1 MDEQKNNIDIYNT
14 LVTSEKGSI
23 SEYDIENA
31 IEEYKSKLHEPNDIY
46 NQRSNAFNGL
56 LRHIYSR
63 CIKRILPNTH
73 NHDYKLFDTIFNNIY
88 IPLCMYCNRVP
99 NVNTFC
105 NHLINIYIDSIYDIR
120 TGSFR
125 PDYKYKVN
133 PEIQSLITKWDE
145 ICNSELT
152 DYVVHTSSI
161 GGMFRLKTKG
171 FREEQPIKLEI
182 SVQAPTMDTK
192 QISSIVNSDM
202 PILPDNLPE

>member
-1 MDEQKNNIDIYNT
+1 MDQTKDIDIYNS
-14 LVTSEKGSI
+14 LVTTERGNVT
-23 SEYDIENA
+23 EYDIEQA
-31 IEEYKSKLHEPNDIY
+31 IEEYTHKLPNPELLYTKAITFEGLVRYIY
-46 NQRSNAFNGL
+46 NHCISN
-56 LRHIYSR
+56 IM
-63 CIKRILPNTH
+63 PNT
-73 NHDYKLFDTIFNNIY
+73 NNRYNYNALDNVFNNIY

-125 PDYKYKVN
+125 PDFKYKVN
-133 PEIQSLITKWDE
+133 PNIQSLIAKWDE
-145 ICNSELT
+145 ICNGELT

-161 GGMFRLKTKG
+161 GGMFRMKTKG

-192 QISSIVNSDM
+192 QLDSIANAET
-202 PILPDNLPE
+202 PILPDNMPE